1 MTALI
6 GASVLLI
13 AGSAIVL
20 IVGWI
25 TAEAVLI
32 WTSIVATVAAGVLLA
47 LGYARSKQ
55 ELQARSQRKT
65 QAEEQTRRTPP
76 S

>member
-1 MTALI
+1 MAALI

-25 TAEAVLI
+25 TAEAALI

-55 ELQARSQRKT
+55 ELQSRPKRKPP
-65 QAEEQTRRTPP
+65 AENQG
-76 S
+76 

>member
-1 MTALI
+1 MTQLI

-20 IVGWI
+20 VVGWI
-25 TAEAVLI
+25 TAEAALI
-32 WTSIVATVAAGVLLA
+32 WISIVATVAAGILLA
-47 LGYARSKQ
+47 LAYARSKQ
-55 ELQARSQRKT
+55 ELASDL
-65 QAEEQTRRTPP
+65 RRTEPVEKE

>member
-32 WTSIVATVAAGVLLA
+32 WASIVATVTAGVLLA
-47 LGYARSKQ
+47 LGYAQSKQ
-55 ELQARSQRKT
+55 ELQARSKSKAPEKQN
-65 QAEEQTRRTPP
+65 
-76 S
+76 

>member
-1 MTALI
+1 MTQLI

-20 IVGWI
+20 IIGWI
-25 TAEAVLI
+25 TAEAALI
-32 WTSIVATVAAGVLLA
+32 WTSIIATVTAGVLLA
-47 LGYARSKQ
+47 LAYARSKQ
-55 ELQARSQRKT
+55 ELKSVSRRRKPV
-65 QAEEQTRRTPP
+65 ERE